1 MEFIFLII
9 ALSGLVI
16 SIIFGFIQVVIPFIK
31 GEVKLSKRWP
41 FIISTSLEKIYPK
54 TDKKKHKRRARR
66 KSIKKII
73 ITIVALTFL
82 IITLIVVTK
91 FLLFK
96 KIATDKKIPIGVMYC
111 DNQTGEEKY
120 DYLRKVLASVL
131 ITDLGKS
138 RYLQV
143 MTIPRMY
150 DVLKSLGYED
160 SEIINASM
168 GFEIC
173 KFTGAKAMVMPSLIK
188 SGDVFVLNA
197 QVLDVETKELIAPPY
212 RVTGEGEGSI
222 LRNLVDD
229 LTDEIKKGLEISF
242 REIEKESKDISE
254 LTTNS
259 LEAYKFYFNGR
270 EAAFRMYNQ
279 EAIDNFEKA
288 IALDSFFVEA
298 YDELARQYYTINDNE
313 KALKIIEKVKLLSS
327 KLQEERLVI
336 ILALEAYIKHDWDLA
351 INYNRRLIEIDPE
364 NIGAHLSLG
373 MIYYQKKMM
382 YDEGISEFK
391 KVLKIDPLG
400 ITHFTSWTYN
410 VLGWAYLRK
419 GGFEKAHEAFKR
431 YVNLIPNQPYP
442 LDCLANFHLIVGN
455 YDQAIINLKQSLE
468 IDSEYP
474 LTSRLLGDAY
484 MAKGMYNKSL
494 ISYKEYLDLTEG
506 SAQEAEAHY
515 YLGRFHYIR
524 GDYENAISEC
534 QYALGINPDMI
545 EAHWIYGLALI
556 RKEIF
561 DKSESELLI
570 ITGLIE
576 KINVEELKKYYYHL
590 KAELEL
596 SKGIYQQATID
607 FNKAANIESLDRQ
620 FFINASGEAYFKMGE
635 LDKAVKNLESVFK
648 INPNYVQ
655 SHYLLGLIYQK
666 KGMKNKANEH
676 FKRFI
681 DIWKDADENLPQ
693 LIDAR
698 KQLGIV

>member
-1 MEFIFLII
+1 MEFLLLII
-9 ALSGLVI
+9 AFTGLIVT
-16 SIIFGFIQVVIPFIK
+16 IIFGFIQVVIPFIK

-41 FIISTSLEKIYPK
+41 FIVSTSEEKISPK
-54 TDKKKHKRRARR
+54 TDKKRRKRIPRR
-66 KSIKKII
+66 KSIKKVI
-73 ITIVALTFL
+73 ITIAALVFL
-82 IITLIVVTK
+82 TITLIAITK
-91 FLLFK
+91 FLLFR
-96 KIATDKKIPIGVMYC
+96 KIATGTKIPIGIMYC

-131 ITDLGKS
+131 ITDLGQS

-160 SEIINASM
+160 PEIINASM
-168 GFEIC
+168 GFEMC
-173 KFTGAKAMVMPSLIK
+173 KFAGAKAMVMPSLIK

-222 LRNLVDD
+222 LRNLVDN

-254 LTTNS
+254 LTTTS

-270 EAAFRMYNQ
+270 EAAFRMYNK

-351 INYNRRLIEIDPE
+351 INYNRRLIKINPE

-382 YDEGISEFK
+382 YNEGISEFK
-391 KVLKIDPLG
+391 KVLEMDPLG
-400 ITHFTSWTYN
+400 ITHFSSWTYN

-419 GGFEKAHEAFKR
+419 GEFRKANAAFKR
-431 YVNLIPNQPYP
+431 YVNLLPNQAYP

-468 IDSEYP
+468 IDSEYA
-474 LTSRLLGDAY
+474 LTSRLLGDTY

-494 ISYKEYLDLTEG
+494 IPYKEYLDLTEN
-506 SAQEAEAHY
+506 SAQEAEAHF
-515 YLGRFHYIR
+515 YLGRFHYLR

-534 QYALGINPDMI
+534 QYALEINPDMI

-556 RKEIF
+556 RNDII

-570 ITGLIE
+570 IKGLIE
-576 KINVEELKKYYYHL
+576 KTNIEELKNYYYHL
-590 KAELEL
+590 KAELSF
-596 SKGIYQQATID
+596 SKGVYQQATID

-620 FFINASGEAYFKMGE
+620 FFINASGEAYFKMGD

-648 INPNYVQ
+648 INPNYAQ

-666 KGMKNKANEH
+666 KGMKDKANEH
-676 FKRFI
+676 FQRFI
-681 DIWKDADENLPQ
+681 NIWKDADENLPQ
-693 LIDAR
+693 LIEAR

>member
-1 MEFIFLII
+1 MEFVFLII
-9 ALSGLVI
+9 ALIGLIVT
-16 SIIFGFIQVVIPFIK
+16 IIFGFVQVVIPFIK

-41 FIISTSLEKIYPK
+41 FIISTSKEKISPK
-54 TDKKKHKRRARR
+54 TDKKKRKRRPRR
-66 KSIKKII
+66 KSIRKII
-73 ITIVALTFL
+73 ITILALAFL

-91 FLLFK
+91 FLLYK
-96 KIATDKKIPIGVMYC
+96 KMAKGTKIPVGVMYC
-111 DNQTGEEKY
+111 DNQTGEKKY

-131 ITDLGKS
+131 ITDLGQS

-160 SEIINASM
+160 LEIINTSM

-173 KFTGAKAMVMPSLIK
+173 KFAGAKAMVMPSLIK

-197 QVLDVETKELIAPPY
+197 QVLDVETKELIAQPY

-242 REIEKESKDISE
+242 REVEKESKDISE
-254 LTTNS
+254 LTTTS

-351 INYNRRLIEIDPE
+351 INYYRRLIKIDPE

-373 MIYYQKKMM
+373 MIYYQKKMK

-391 KVLKIDPLG
+391 NVLKIDPLG

-419 GGFEKAHEAFKR
+419 GEFGKGNAAFKR
-431 YVNLIPNQPYP
+431 YVNLLPNQAYP
-442 LDCLANFHLIVGN
+442 LDCLANFYLIVGN

-468 IDSEYP
+468 IDSEYS
-474 LTSRLLGDAY
+474 LTSRLLGETY
-484 MAKGMYNKSL
+484 TAKGMYNKAL
-494 ISYKEYLDLTEG
+494 ISYKEYLDLTES
-506 SAQEAEAHY
+506 SAKKAEAHY
-515 YLGRFHYIR
+515 YLGRFHYLR
-524 GDYENAISEC
+524 GDYESAISEC
-534 QYALGINPDMI
+534 QYALEINPDMI
-545 EAHWIYGLALI
+545 EAHWIYGLAFI

-570 ITGLIE
+570 IKGLIE
-576 KINVEELKKYYYHL
+576 KTNVEELKNYYYHL
-590 KAELEL
+590 KAELSL
-596 SKGIYQQATID
+596 SKGIYKQATID
-607 FNKAANIESLDRQ
+607 FNRAANIESLDRQ
-620 FFINASGEAYFKMGE
+620 FFINASGEAYFKIGE
-635 LDKAVKNLESVFK
+635 LDIAVKNLESVFK
-648 INPNYVQ
+648 LNPNYAQ

-666 KGMKNKANEH
+666 KGMKDKANEH

-681 DIWKDADENLPQ
+681 DIWKDADENLQQ
-693 LIDAR
+693 LIDA
-698 KQLGIV
+698 KKHLGIV